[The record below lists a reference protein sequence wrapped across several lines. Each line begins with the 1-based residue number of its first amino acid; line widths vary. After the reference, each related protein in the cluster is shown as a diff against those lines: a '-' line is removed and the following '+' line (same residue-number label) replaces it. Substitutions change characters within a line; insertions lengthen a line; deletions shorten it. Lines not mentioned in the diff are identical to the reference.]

1 MTTDQPV
8 RLLMLMIKQGMSLVT
23 AAAQSGMS
31 ERTARKYR
39 SSGKLPSALR
49 APHTWRTREDPFEA
63 VWREVEALLE
73 PDAGLQAKTV
83 FEELVR
89 RYPGRFQ
96 IGQLRTLQRRFRDWR
111 ALRGAARE
119 IYFAQHPPSRGAEP
133 VRFHRHGR
141 TAGLRTRWT
150 SGCGYAVAGSLP
162 VWRRTGGSSRD
173 WWPNATPHANRAWS
187 RSAW

>member
-1 MTTDQPV
+1 MTTDQQV

-119 IYFAQHPPSRGAEP
+119 IYFAPHHPSRGAEP

-141 TAGLRTRWT
+141 TAGLRTRWP
-150 SGCGYAVAGSLP
+150 SGCGYEVAGSLP